1 MTKLII
7 FDLDG
12 VLVDTKL
19 IHFEALN
26 EALKKNKFNPISY
39 DDHIKIFD
47 GLPTSEKLKIL
58 IDQKKVSNKKLNL
71 IKKEKALITSKLLQK
86 YIKKDLKIISLFK
99 NLKKKYKLAIASNA
113 IRSTVDLCIQNLGI
127 KNYVDYSLSN
137 EDIIN
142 SKPHPEIYFQIFIK
156 FGIFPDDALIIEDSP
171 YGREAAISSGAKVMP
186 IQNLKEVNFS
196 NIKNFL
202 KPDTNRIN
210 TLNTAWEDE
219 KMNIL
224 IPMAG
229 AGSRFQEAGYF
240 FPKPLIEIQNK
251 PMIQWVIDSLNIKA
265 RYIFIIQK
273 QHQEKYNIKS
283 VLNILQP
290 NCEIVELDHMTEGAA
305 CTTLLAKKYINNNN
319 PLIIANSDQFIKWNS
334 SKTIYDCISK
344 KVDGGILTF
353 ESIHPKWSY
362 AKCDKDNYVT
372 EVAEKKVISKNATVG
387 VYYWN
392 KGSDYV
398 KFSEKMIKKNIR
410 INNEFYVCPV
420 FNEAIKAKKKIKIYD
435 IDEMWGLG
443 TPEDLNNFNRNYLG
457 KIV

>member
-1 MTKLII
+1 MINVII

-12 VLVDTKL
+12 VLVDTKN
-19 IHFEALN
+19 IHFDALN
-26 EALKKNKFNPISY
+26 SALKKYKSKTISY
-39 DDHIKIFD
+39 NDHIKVFD

-58 IDQKKVSNKKLNL
+58 ISKQIVKKDDKDK
-71 IKKEKALITSKLLQK
+71 IKKEKDKITTILLK
-86 YIKKDLKIISLFK
+86 KKIKKNPKIISIFK
-99 NLKKKYKLAIASNA
+99 KLKRKYKIVVASNA
-113 IRSTVDLCIQNLGI
+113 IRDTVNLCIQNLGI
-127 KNYVDYSLSN
+127 KKLVDLSLSN

-142 SKPHPEIYFQIFIK
+142 SKPHPEIYFKIFIK
-156 FGIFPDDALIIEDSP
+156 YGIYPNEALIIEDSP
-171 YGREAAISSGAKVMP
+171 YGREAASSSGAKVMP
-186 IQNLKEVNFS
+186 IKEIKDVNLKNIENYLKNDVN
-196 NIKNFL
+196 K
-202 KPDTNRIN
+202 IN
-210 TLNTAWEDE
+210 TISTAWEDD

-229 AGSRFQEAGYF
+229 AGKRFAEAGYF

-251 PMIQWVIDSLNIKA
+251 PMIQWVIDSLNVKG

-273 QHQEKYNIKS
+273 EHQEKFNVKS

-290 NCEIVELDHMTEGAA
+290 NCKIIELDHVTEGAA
-305 CTTLLAKKYINNNN
+305 CTTLLAKEFINSNK

-344 KVDGGILTF
+344 KVDGAILTF

-362 AKCDKDNYVT
+362 AKCDRNGYVT

-387 VYYWN
+387 IYYWS

-410 INNEFYVCPV
+410 VNNEFYVCPV
-420 FNEAIKAKKKIKIYD
+420 FNQALESNKKIKIYD
-435 IDEMWGLG
+435 VEQMWGLG

-457 KIV
+457 KLI